1 MFICFSHLCF
11 PGKPSATAKK
21 IKIEQKS
28 RKTERRGKHIFSYVL
43 ICMWFVFHTKHLH
56 SARLVLKTIVWRS
69 LRQPKKDSYSCQTQS
84 SPNPIDEKQYWII
97 NLQIKYVWEPG
108 QEGERERKKATKTA
122 SSKQSLHKYKLL
134 YKQAYTKRFFAL
146 RICSMCERVYFLS
159 HIYNIQ
165 IDKYGQYR

>member
-21 IKIEQKS
+21 IKIDQKS

-108 QEGERERKKATKTA
+108 QEGERERKKSNKN
-122 SSKQSLHKYKLL
+122 SKQQAKFTQVQIAVQASIYK
-134 YKQAYTKRFFAL
+134 AVFAL